1 MRLSWDVPCLV
12 RAVEAYRREDWVPI
26 RSGGV
31 EYETGWMLLPLR
43 SRGGD
48 PRDGSSGDV
57 GDRPYEDTPLL
68 MRAPYFEQV
77 LYDFACELRAVRLSA
92 LRPGARIAPH
102 ADREVRLEKG
112 RPIRLHVP
120 IVLGDTSLFVAGHEM
135 RWDAGELWY
144 ADFGL
149 THSAANY
156 GAETRVH
163 LLVVAVVNDW
173 LLSLFPDYSG

>member
-1 MRLSWDVPCLV
+1 MQWDGPCLV
-12 RAVEAYRREDWVPI
+12 RAVQAFRPEDWCLI

-31 EYETGWMLLPLR
+31 EYQTGWELLPLR

-57 GDRPYEDTPLL
+57 GSEPFRDTPLL
-68 MRAPYFEQV
+68 ERAPYLEQV
-77 LYDFACELRAVRLSA
+77 LLDFACELRAVRLSA

-102 ADREVRLEKG
+102 ADREVLLERG
-112 RPIRLHVP
+112 RPVRLHVP
-120 IVLGDTSLFVAGHEM
+120 IVLGDASLFVGGHEM

-156 GAETRVH
+156 GATTRVH

-173 LLSLFPDYSG
+173 LLSLFPDDYSG